1 MKATLTSKGQITIP
15 VAVRRRLNLQT
26 GDVLDF
32 DNASPYLLARPDFSE
47 KEMRAALGCT
57 ESRMQPSAEAWLQ
70 QTRGPVENPPEA
82 SS

>member
-15 VAVRRRLNLQT
+15 VAVRKRLNLKT

-32 DNASPYLLARPDFSE
+32 DDASPHLLARPDFSE

-57 ESRMQPSAEAWLQ
+57 EGRAQFSAEAWLE

>member
-15 VAVRRRLNLQT
+15 VAVRRRLNLNA

-32 DNASPYLLARPDFSE
+32 DDASPFLLARPDFSE
-47 KEMRAALGCT
+47 KEMRSALGCAKG
-57 ESRMQPSAEAWLQ
+57 RMQTSAEAWLE
-70 QTRGPVENPPEA
+70 QTRGPVENPPGA